1 MELSRQGGLICNFIP
16 TYFLIV
22 TNILNFLKI
31 MDKKELKFY
40 DAPACEVVE
49 LKLQGMLCGSPN
61 PDNPLDSSTADT
73 EEME

>member
-1 MELSRQGGLICNFIP
+1 
-16 TYFLIV
+16 
-22 TNILNFLKI
+22 